1 MKGIDDRTVSIV
13 ASMDEE
19 KYISNFASA
28 DFTIAD
34 GSLKNYSLS
43 ESSTDSVSFEDMKK
57 FNSISGVEESGAI
70 CMSESMQNMKGTP
83 YERLVKLYETHPE
96 WFTHGTSE
104 KKYFAPI
111 VYGEKSINSHI
122 YGVDRIVYEKMNM
135 DTKAVDWETFSS
147 GNYAIVSAPVESD
160 RDDSQYAGALQ
171 YFINIKDEN
180 METAEEFILDYCE
193 NVNPK
198 LGYTSRKTYL
208 KEFQETIHTFLI
220 IGGAL
225 SAILALIGILNLIN
239 LTYTSIH
246 ERKQELKVLG
256 AVGMTKRQISSML
269 SYEGIFRVLLT
280 FGLVFTLG
288 QLLNYVVVQ
297 LVAGQMVMFSY
308 CHVVWPM
315 LACVPIFMMI
325 AVIVPCSYTSV
336 CEKRKQNCLIKHFH
350 RRKRRGYRDR

>member
-34 GSLKNYSLS
+34 DSLKNYSLS

-147 GNYAIVSAPVESD
+147 GNYAIVSAPVEMLMC
-160 RDDSQYAGALQ
+160 G
-171 YFINIKDEN
+171 KV
-180 METAEEFILDYCE
+180 TH
-193 NVNPK
+193 K
-198 LGYTSRKTYL
+198 
-208 KEFQETIHTFLI
+208 
-220 IGGAL
+220 
-225 SAILALIGILNLIN
+225 NLIDN
-239 LTYTSIH
+239 RPLFRYYSSIWIEKTSLI
-246 ERKQELKVLG
+246 QYNKVSGRYL
-256 AVGMTKRQISSML
+256 
-269 SYEGIFRVLLT
+269 YEGKNT
-280 FGLVFTLG
+280 
-288 QLLNYVVVQ
+288 N
-297 LVAGQMVMFSY
+297 
-308 CHVVWPM
+308 H
-315 LACVPIFMMI
+315 
-325 AVIVPCSYTSV
+325 
-336 CEKRKQNCLIKHFH
+336 
-350 RRKRRGYRDR
+350 